1 MFSATLS
8 AKPRCT
14 NRQDGLVEVAD
25 VCPAVAKVRPIRD
38 NRGQWDTDQFYNYTG
53 EVPVMD
59 VEW

>member
-1 MFSATLS
+1 MRSLSESA
-8 AKPRCT
+8 
-14 NRQDGLVEVAD
+14 VV
-25 VCPAVAKVRPIRD
+25 KVRPIRD